1 MSIRP
6 NPAGQEGK
14 ITWGV
19 LGKRK
24 TFVNQAFKEVPD
36 LSTEERKQ
44 QLLDKMKPYNSQDYL
59 GREIFVVGGNGQTPT
74 PTPTPVETF
83 YLTNLVGDPLITTT
97 TGDNLIWLI

>member
-6 NPAGQEGK
+6 KPAGQEGK

-44 QLLDKMKPYNSQDYL
+44 QILDKMKPYSSEDYL
-59 GREIFVVGGNGQTPT
+59 DKVIFVVGGNGDEPA
-74 PTPTPVETF
+74 PPPVETYF
-83 YLTNLVGDPLITTT
+83 LTTLVGDPLITTT
-97 TGDNLIWLI
+97 TGDNLTWLI